1 MSNNHRAHNRTRKAW
16 NFLLLIVVVA
26 LLLSGCGGAQ
36 QSKVYHVGIL
46 SGIESF
52 ASTAEGFKTK
62 MTELGYVEGKNIVYD
77 LQKTNFEPDKEQQIL
92 KKFVADKVDLIFGF
106 NTEVALAAKA
116 AAQGTNIP
124 VVFANSFIE
133 GNDLVESVRAPGG
146 NVTGVR
152 YPGTDVAVKRLE
164 LLHDMAPQAK
174 RIWLPYQKD
183 YPAVP
188 DELKVLR
195 PAATSL
201 GVTLI
206 EFASA
211 DLAHLQAELEQRSQ
225 SGDLGFDAVL
235 LIPESLSTTKAAFEA
250 IAKYTRPLKIPVGG
264 SFITTDDYG
273 TLFAVTID
281 GTASGKQAAPLAD
294 KIFKG
299 ISAGTIPVASA
310 ESVLLI
316 NYKVAQQLGLTVPES
331 LLQQATKI
339 IR

>member
-1 MSNNHRAHNRTRKAW
+1 MGNNRNLDNKIRMVW
-16 NFLLLIVVVA
+16 LIFVGGIILS

-52 ASTAEGFKTK
+52 ANTADGFKAR

-116 AAQGTNIP
+116 ATKGTNIP
-124 VVFANSFIE
+124 VVFANAFIE
-133 GNDLVESVRAPGG
+133 GSDLVESVRTPGE

-152 YPGTDVAVKRLE
+152 YPGTEVAAKRLE
-164 LLHDMAPQAK
+164 ILHQLAPQAK

-183 YPAVP
+183 YPAVG
-188 DELKVLR
+188 DELEMAR
-195 PAATSL
+195 QTAASL

-206 EFASA
+206 EFAST
-211 DLAHLQAELEQRSQ
+211 DLTHLQAELERRSQ

-250 IAKYTRPLKIPVGG
+250 IATYTRPLKIPVGG

-273 TLFAVTID
+273 TLFSVTID
-281 GTASGKQAAPLAD
+281 GTASGKAAAPLAD
-294 KIFKG
+294 KIFRG
-299 ISAGTIPVASA
+299 ISAGTIPLVSP
-310 ESVLLI
+310 ETVLLI
-316 NYKVAQQLGLTVPES
+316 NYKVAQQLGLSVPDS
-331 LLQQATKI
+331 LLRQASKI